1 MKNKHIKS
9 EYKFNIEI
17 FQDKGNKEIKISNMP
32 FDKLKVVVEELIDKY
47 G

>member
-1 MKNKHIKS
+1 VKKHNRS
-9 EYKFNIEI
+9 EYKFNIEV

-32 FDKLKVVVEELIDKY
+32 FDKLKLVVEELLKKY